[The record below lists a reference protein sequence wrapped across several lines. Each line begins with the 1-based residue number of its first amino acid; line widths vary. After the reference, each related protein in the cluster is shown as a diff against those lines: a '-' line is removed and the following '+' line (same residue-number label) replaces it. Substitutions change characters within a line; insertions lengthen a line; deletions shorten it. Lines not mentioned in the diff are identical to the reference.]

1 MKHQKKG
8 RKFGRERNQ
17 RRAFMKGLAVALVM
31 KGKIKTT
38 LARAKSLGPYAE
50 RLITYG
56 KSANKTTGSRRI
68 SAVLPKVA
76 AKKLMMEI
84 APKYADRNG
93 GYTRIIKIGRR
104 AHDAASMAF
113 IEFV

>member
-17 RRAFMKGLAVALVM
+17 RRAFMQGLAVALIM

-38 LARAKSLGPYAE
+38 KARAKELRPFIE

-56 KSANKTTGSRRI
+56 KSSNKTTGSRRI
-68 SAVLPKVA
+68 NAVLPKVA
-76 AKKLMMEI
+76 AKKLMIEI
-84 APKYADRNG
+84 ATKYADRKG
-93 GYTRIIKIGRR
+93 GYTRIIKIGQRP
-104 AHDAASMAF
+104 HDAASMAF

>member
-1 MKHQKKG
+1 MKHLKKG

-17 RRAFMKGLAVALVM
+17 RRAFMQGLAVALIM

-38 LARAKSLGPYAE
+38 EARAKSLRPFIE
-50 RLITYG
+50 RLITHG
-56 KSANKTTGSRRI
+56 KNANKTVASRSI

-84 APKYADRNG
+84 APKYIERKG
-93 GYTRIIKIGRR
+93 GYTRVIKIGKRP
-104 AHDAASMAF
+104 HDAASMAF
-113 IEFV
+113 VEFV